1 MGSSC
6 IYLANTLLKIVTS
19 SKLTEDKEYG
29 IKGFK
34 CVGEMI
40 KCRSNES
47 GRTFDL
53 VFSQSE
59 GFDNILTNL
68 SILKDAGYLKGSPRA
83 YYFEGAEDV
92 KFTLRQ
98 YKEKYYE
105 SEKLRKVVAEL
116 VRECYLDFIPN
127 VTNRNGYNPEVDTE
141 AESSD
146 DIELVECVNE
156 EQDIWRG
163 SDGNFYGPNDDG
175 DYEQVDYTE

>member
-6 IYLANTLLKIVTS
+6 IFLANTLVKIVTS

-34 CVGEMI
+34 CVGELI
-40 KCRSNES
+40 KSRSNES

-53 VFSQSE
+53 VFSQAD

-83 YYFEGAEDV
+83 YYFEGADDI

-98 YKEKYYE
+98 YKEKYLT
-105 SEKLRKVVAEL
+105 SEKLRNVVDKLIKEL
-116 VRECYLDFIPN
+116 YISYIPSS
-127 VTNRNGYNPEVDTE
+127 TNKDLYNPE
-141 AESSD
+141 
-146 DIELVECVNE
+146 LV
-156 EQDIWRG
+156 ISHWSPWRG
-163 SDGNFYGPNDDG
+163 MRICRGFSRL
-175 DYEQVDYTE
+175 